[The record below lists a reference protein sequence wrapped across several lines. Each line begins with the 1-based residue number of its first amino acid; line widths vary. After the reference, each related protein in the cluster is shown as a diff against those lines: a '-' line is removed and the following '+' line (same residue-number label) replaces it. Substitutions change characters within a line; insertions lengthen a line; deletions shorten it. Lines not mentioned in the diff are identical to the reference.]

1 MSIFNKHSAELLI
14 LLFFIITYLFSISE
28 KLTDWKGTIA
38 YYTNHFKGTFI
49 QKLIPILLV
58 KIILFETL
66 SCVLLIIGLYLLV
79 FENSLVIAKIGLE
92 ISALILLSFL
102 IGQRIAKDYP
112 GAMNITVYFILN
124 IIGIYI
130 LTTWFPII

>member
-124 IIGIYI
+124 VLGIYL
-130 LTTWFPII
+130 LT